1 MINMENKLIYNR
13 YIIFTNGDIYSLYKY
28 HYTRGKVI
36 KINRCKKL
44 KPIKRKNGY
53 LKIVLYDENGKSIEY
68 ALHRLVAETFIPNP
82 ENKPQVNH
90 INCIKTDNRVENLEW
105 CTNGEN
111 QIHAFKNGL
120 QKGNFSH
127 PNSKLTP
134 EQVLYIKENCVVG
147 SKKYGMQT
155 IAKKFGVCAETVKQ
169 ILLGKS
175 YRYFDKES
183 KIE

>member
-1 MINMENKLIYNR
+1 MEVWKKHKD
-13 YIIFTNGDIYSLYKY
+13 FGDYQVSNLGNVKSPDFILQVPTGEKFV
-28 HYTRGKVI
+28 RKGKI
-36 KINRCKKL
+36 L
-44 KPIKRKNGY
+44 KPYKTKKGYLSCDLRINGKRK
-53 LKIVLYDENGKSIEY
+53 IVQV
-68 ALHRLVAETFIPNP
+68 HRFVAKAFIPNP

-111 QIHAFKNGL
+111 QLHAFKNGL

-127 PNSKLTP
+127 HNSKLTP

-147 SKKYGMQT
+147 SKKYGVQT
-155 IAKKFGVCAETVKQ
+155 LAKKFGVCPTTVKQ
-169 ILLGKS
+169 IILGKS
-175 YRYFDKES
+175 YRYFDKET